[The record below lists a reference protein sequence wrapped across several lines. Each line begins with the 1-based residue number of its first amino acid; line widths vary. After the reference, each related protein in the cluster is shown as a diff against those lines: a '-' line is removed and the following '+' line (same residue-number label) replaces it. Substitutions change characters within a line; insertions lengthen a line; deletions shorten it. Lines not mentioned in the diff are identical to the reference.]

1 MPILY
6 LLLSGLPADE
16 NRTLKTDPRLY
27 WLKVMERL
35 FSTYQVA
42 ELLGVTTPAVMNWM
56 RQGLLTYQQLPQ
68 GAVRVSERQL
78 VSFLRGQ
85 GVDLDA
91 LMAKV
96 ALSEHAEQPQAHE
109 DQTSTPVRGWAQLL
123 KGPSQ
128 QLTADVGKVRQ
139 QKAISEV
146 AKLLAMGE
154 TQTPETRTPHT
165 DTRALPSPTENDF
178 VTPTTPDAPKSP
190 RTACVGPEDAP
201 PPGRAAQQVLEAI
214 LRDAF
219 TRRAQAVQ
227 LTYEN
232 DELALAM
239 RIDGRLQPR
248 PNFQARLPQGLG
260 CEIVRYTLQR
270 AKLSDPAPL
279 ASGSMTFCHA
289 GDDHEISV
297 SASRIAATT
306 RLVLSLPCEP
316 LSVGD
321 CLPSGPARAM
331 RELLT
336 RRSGLVLLAGPA
348 ARTRDL
354 LSAARVL
361 LQGRG
366 RHVMEL
372 PRTVTFEPADLTNV
386 LTRTKELV
394 VDAIVVEEFAD
405 FHGPAAAM
413 EACRRALV
421 LAAVP
426 EDDLS
431 GLVAFLARADL
442 PPWDLARCL
451 SGLVALHE
459 EGGTVRVIDAATRQ
473 KIRDGKLEELE

>member
-1 MPILY
+1 
-6 LLLSGLPADE
+6 
-16 NRTLKTDPRLY
+16 
-27 WLKVMERL
+27 MERL

-56 RQGLLTYQQLPQ
+56 RHGLLTYQQLPH

-85 GVDLDA
+85 GIDLDA

-96 ALSEHAEQPQAHE
+96 ALSDHAHEPSPHE

-123 KGPSQ
+123 KGPSP
-128 QLTADVGKVRQ
+128 QLAAEADKVRER
-139 QKAISEV
+139 KAIAEV

-154 TQTPETRTPHT
+154 TQTPETQTPSTDARTVPIPT
-165 DTRALPSPTENDF
+165 VTGSVPPASPR
-178 VTPTTPDAPKSP
+178 APKSP
-190 RTACVGPEDAP
+190 RTACVGPADDP
-201 PPGRAAQQVLEAI
+201 PPAHAAQQVLQAI
-214 LRDAF
+214 LHDAF

-227 LTYEN
+227 LTCAN

-239 RIDGRLQPR
+239 RIDGQLHPR

-260 CEIVRYTLQR
+260 SEIVSYTLQR

-279 ASGSMTFCHA
+279 ASGSITFRHA
-289 GDDHEISV
+289 GADHEIAV
-297 SASRIAATT
+297 SASRIADTT
-306 RLVLSLPCEP
+306 RLVLGLPCEP
-316 LSVGD
+316 LSLGD
-321 CLPSGPARAM
+321 CLPVGPARAM

-348 ARTRDL
+348 ARTRAL
-354 LSAARVL
+354 LNAARLL

-366 RHVMEL
+366 RYVMEL
-372 PRTVTFEPADLTNV
+372 PRTVTFEPADLTDV

-394 VDAIVVEEFAD
+394 VDAIVIEEFAD

-426 EDDLS
+426 EDDMA
-431 GLVAFLARADL
+431 GLIAFLARADL

-451 SGLVALHE
+451 SGLVALYE